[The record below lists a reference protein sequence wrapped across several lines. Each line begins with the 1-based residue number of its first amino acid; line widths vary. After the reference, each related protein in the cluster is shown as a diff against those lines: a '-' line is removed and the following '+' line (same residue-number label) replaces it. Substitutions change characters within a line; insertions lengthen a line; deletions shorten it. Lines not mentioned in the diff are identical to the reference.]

1 MPRTTPRR
9 TALTTPGH
17 GMRTFVHILVNTAV
31 ANLATSFLWFGLTF
45 WIYAETSNVIASG
58 AVGAAYMLFV
68 SVCSMLFGTLV
79 DRFDKKAVMVWAT
92 VFALGMFLIDLAFFA
107 VAGADRLSDIT
118 QLWFWLF
125 TAVMLAGA
133 VVEQLRG
140 IALSTTVTL
149 LVPEE
154 RRANANG
161 MVGTVQGLSMLVT
174 SIFSGLSVGYLGMG
188 WTMVIGTGIL
198 VPVLLHLAS
207 LTIREDAAEDATGDA
222 ADSADAESAASP
234 TGLVDLRG
242 GWAAVLAVPGLLA
255 LILFTTL
262 NNLFGGLTMTL
273 MDPYGIEL
281 FGVQGWGIGFA
292 LAATG
297 LFVGGGLVAATGLG
311 RNPVRTMLLCA
322 AAVGVVGALFT
333 IRDAGWLFLLGSWLM
348 MGLIPAVE
356 AAEQTVIQQVVPYRK
371 QGRVFGFANTF
382 EAATAPVT
390 GLLAAPL
397 AELWVIP
404 YMETDAGR
412 ETWSW
417 LVGTGESRGIA
428 LVFVAGGVLCVLL
441 SLAALCT
448 PQYRLLRTEVTG
460 GVTGGD
466 HADAINEPGTDP
478 LN

>member
-1 MPRTTPRR
+1 
-9 TALTTPGH
+9 
-17 GMRTFVHILVNTAV
+17 MRTFVHILVNTAV

-45 WIYAETSNVIASG
+45 WIYAETRNVIASG

-92 VFALGMFLIDLAFFA
+92 VFALGMFLIDLGFFA

-118 QLWFWLF
+118 QPWFWLF
-125 TAVMLAGA
+125 TAIMLAGA

-174 SIFSGLSVGYLGMG
+174 SVFSGLSVGYLGMG

-198 VPVLLHLAS
+198 IPVLLHLAS
-207 LTIREDAAEDATGDA
+207 LTVREDAAGSAEDTGGD
-222 ADSADAESAASP
+222 DSADSGASP

-242 GWAAVLAVPGLLA
+242 GWAAVIAVPGLLA

-262 NNLFGGLTMTL
+262 NNLFGGVTLAL

-281 FGVQGWGIGFA
+281 FGVRGWGIGFA
-292 LAATG
+292 VAATG
-297 LFVGGGLVAATGLG
+297 LFVGGGLVAAKGLG

-333 IRDAGWLFLLGSWLM
+333 IRDAGWLFLLGSWLSM
-348 MGLIPAVE
+348 ALIPAVE

-390 GLLAAPL
+390 GLLVAPL

-404 YMETDAGR
+404 FMETDAGR
-412 ETWSW
+412 DTWSW

-448 PQYRLLRTEVTG
+448 PQYRLLRTKVTG
-460 GVTGGD
+460 
-466 HADAINEPGTDP
+466 
-478 LN
+478 

>member
-1 MPRTTPRR
+1 MPRTTPDQ
-9 TALTTPGH
+9 
-17 GMRTFVHILVNTAV
+17 GMRTFVHLLVNTAV

-45 WIYAETSNVIASG
+45 WIYAETRNVIASG

-79 DRFDKKAVMVWAT
+79 DRFPKKAVMVWAT
-92 VFALGMFLIDLAFFA
+92 AFALGMFLIDLAFFA
-107 VAGADRLSDIT
+107 VAGADRLADIT
-118 QLWFWLF
+118 GPWFWLL
-125 TAVMLAGA
+125 TAIMLAGA

-149 LVPEE
+149 LVPEG

-174 SIFSGLSVGYLGMG
+174 SVFSGLAVAYLGMG

-198 VPVLLHLAS
+198 VPVLLHLVS
-207 LTIREDAAEDATGDA
+207 LTVREGVTEDTTEDA
-222 ADSADAESAASP
+222 ADSAASS
-234 TGLVDLRG
+234 LVDLRG

-262 NNLFGGLTMTL
+262 NNLFGGVTMAL

-281 FGVQGWGIGFA
+281 FGVQGYGIGFA
-292 LAATG
+292 VASTG
-297 LFVGGGLVAATGLG
+297 LFVGGGLVAAKGLG
-311 RNPVRTMLLCA
+311 RKPVRTMLLCA
-322 AAVGVVGALFT
+322 AAVGVVGALST
-333 IRDAGWLFLLGSWLM
+333 IRDAGWLFLLGAWLM
-348 MGLIPAVE
+348 MALIPAVE
-356 AAEQTVIQQVVPYRK
+356 AAEQTVIQQVVPYRT

-390 GLLAAPL
+390 GLLVAPL

-412 ETWSW
+412 DTWSW
-417 LVGTGESRGIA
+417 LVGTGDSRGIA
-428 LVFVAGGVLCVLL
+428 LIFVAGGVLCVLL

-448 PQYRLLRTEVTG
+448 PQYRLLRAEVTG
-460 GVTGGD
+460 GSTGGAPAGAPET
-466 HADAINEPGTDP
+466 HEKPGTDP

>member
-9 TALTTPGH
+9 FARTTPGH

-45 WIYAETSNVIASG
+45 WIYAETRNVIASG

-68 SVCSMLFGTLV
+68 SACSMLFGTLV

-125 TAVMLAGA
+125 TAIMLAGA

-207 LTIREDAAEDATGDA
+207 LTIREDATEDATEDA
-222 ADSADAESAASP
+222 AEGVADADSAASP

-292 LAATG
+292 VAATG
-297 LFVGGGLVAATGLG
+297 LFVGGGLVAAKGLG

-348 MGLIPAVE
+348 MALIPAVE

-382 EAATAPVT
+382 EAATAPVV
-390 GLLAAPL
+390 GLLVAPL

-412 ETWSW
+412 DAWSW

-460 GVTGGD
+460 G
-466 HADAINEPGTDP
+466 ESGTARGVIAAGR
-478 LN
+478 